1 MSGANVTDL
10 WPVIAAAGASFL
22 FAVIG
27 TGVLVRLLARKGIV
41 DQPNA
46 RSSHQQAK
54 PRGGGIA
61 ILAAIAA
68 GIAVLSIGGTTMP
81 DGLGSVA
88 AAALILALVSWIDDV
103 RGLPALARLVPQIV
117 CVAAILYHLPVTGI
131 AALSGLPYWALNLL
145 LGLAWLWFIN
155 LYNFM
160 DGIDGI
166 TGVET
171 LVITIGIFVISRI
184 TGDQSPLQEPVLV
197 IAAAAAGFLIWNW
210 APARIFMGDVGSV
223 PLGFIL
229 GWFLLELADAG
240 YFLVALILPGYYLA
254 DATVTLLSRL
264 KRGEKIW
271 QAHKQHAYQRAVQN
285 GKTHSNVSIH
295 IGCCGLLL
303 IGLGVTSIHYP
314 WPSGIAACLAVAL
327 LQCYLLRTRT

>member
-1 MSGANVTDL
+1 MSDF
-10 WPVIAAAGASFL
+10 WPVIAATGTSFL
-22 FAVIG
+22 LAVIG
-27 TGVLVRLLARKGIV
+27 TGALVRLLAAKGII

-46 RSSHQQAK
+46 RSSHQLAK

-61 ILAAIAA
+61 ILTAIAA
-68 GIAVLSIGGTTMP
+68 GIIVLTIGGTVIP
-81 DGLGSVA
+81 AGLGSVA
-88 AAALILALVSWIDDV
+88 TAVLILALVSWVDDI
-103 RGLPALARLVPQIV
+103 RGLPALARLIPQIV
-117 CVAAILYHLPVTGI
+117 CVATILYLLPITGI
-131 AALSGLPYWALNLL
+131 TALSGLPYWAQNLL

-166 TGVET
+166 TGIET

-184 TGDQSPLQEPVLV
+184 IDDQNALQGPLLIV
-197 IAAAAAGFLIWNW
+197 AAAAAGFLIWNW
-210 APARIFMGDVGSV
+210 APAKIFMGDVGSV

-240 YFLVALILPGYYLA
+240 YLLAALILPGYYLA

-285 GKTHSNVSIH
+285 GRTHSDVSIR
-295 IGCCGLLL
+295 IGCCGLVL
-303 IGLGVTSIHYP
+303 IGLGITSIHFP
-314 WPSGIAACLAVAL
+314 WLGGIAACLVVAL
-327 LQCYLLRTRT
+327 LQRSLLRKRT

>member
-1 MSGANVTDL
+1 MSDF
-10 WPVIAAAGASFL
+10 WPVIAATGASFL
-22 FAVIG
+22 LAVIG
-27 TGVLVRLLARKGIV
+27 TGALVRLLAAKGII

-46 RSSHQQAK
+46 RSSHQLAK

-61 ILAAIAA
+61 ILAAIAT
-68 GIAVLSIGGTTMP
+68 GIAVLAIGGTAMP
-81 DGLGSVA
+81 AGLGSVA
-88 AAALILALVSWIDDV
+88 AAALILALVSWVDDI

-117 CVAAILYHLPVTGI
+117 CVAAILYHLPITGI
-131 AALSGLPYWALNLL
+131 AALSGLPYWAQNLL

-166 TGVET
+166 TGIET

-184 TGDQSPLQEPVLV
+184 TDDLSALQGPVLI

-210 APARIFMGDVGSV
+210 APAKIFMGDVGSV

-229 GWFLLELADAG
+229 GWLLLELADAG
-240 YFLVALILPGYYLA
+240 YLLAALILPGYYLA

-271 QAHKQHAYQRAVQN
+271 QAHKQHAYQRAIQN
-285 GKTHSNVSIH
+285 GKTHSNVTIR
-295 IGCCGLLL
+295 IGCCGLVL

-314 WPSGIAACLAVAL
+314 WLGGIAACLVVTL
-327 LQCYLLRTRT
+327 LQCSLLRKRT